1 MGAVNSAAVIA
12 VEWALLGICL
22 ALVLARLHLRLR
34 LQLKR
39 PILSDYCICL
49 AWLCGIWGA
58 VLDIELKK
66 LGWLSPATTWF
77 DFPSN
82 TPNPDLTIKI
92 AFVSWFPLF
101 AVQYLNKAALLS
113 FFFHIFPSV
122 LRTFLYLLW
131 TVAIFSILSFIT
143 SILLVLLMCLPQTS
157 SHHALCSAKNSFI
170 IWTSTWALHFSS
182 DIFIFCLPFFVLRII
197 RLAWKR
203 KIALYVTFGF
213 GIFSIGACIG
223 RFLTV
228 VITYP
233 DVPTTTLELW
243 CALDVFTGLIVACLP
258 SLRPYLTL
266 NTGPS
271 QSIPLNTGQQRLCSN
286 SSAIPARKACT
297 RCITDHF
304 YVT

>member
-1 MGAVNSAAVIA
+1 MGAVSSAAVIA

-34 LQLKR
+34 IQLKR

-66 LGWLSPATTWF
+66 LRWLSPATTWI
-77 DFPSN
+77 DFLSN
-82 TPNPDLTIKI
+82 TPNPDLTIKVMLLHNPECNG
-92 AFVSWFPLF
+92 ASN
-101 AVQYLNKAALLS
+101 LNRSHSLHGSHFL
-113 FFFHIFPSV
+113 
-122 LRTFLYLLW
+122 TFLYLLW

-157 SHHALCSAKNSFI
+157 SDHGLCSAKNSFI

-271 QSIPLNTGQQRLCSN
+271 HLSKQTKYTLPDYSPFQSKRHQERSRNNLALDS
-286 SSAIPARKACT
+286 
-297 RCITDHF
+297 
-304 YVT
+304 